1 MDPEVTLNLCDN
13 CIENEEYIEALFS
26 LLDYY
31 HWRIKRGSEP
41 NKGDERAANCEVS
54 ILNHL
59 PRSCATTSDLF
70 FQSKRNSQ

>member
-13 CIENEEYIEALFS
+13 CIENEEYMEALFN

-41 NKGDERAANCEVS
+41 NRGDERAASYEAS

-59 PRSCATTSDLF
+59 PRGDVSNSDLF
-70 FQSKRNSQ
+70 S